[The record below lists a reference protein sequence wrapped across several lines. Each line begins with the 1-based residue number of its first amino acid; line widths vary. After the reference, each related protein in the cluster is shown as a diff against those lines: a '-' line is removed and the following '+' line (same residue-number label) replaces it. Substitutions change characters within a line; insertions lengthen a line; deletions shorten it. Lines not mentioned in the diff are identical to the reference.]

1 MGIRFPGPRCVLSD
15 ERVERR
21 LAAILAADV
30 AGYSRLM
37 GANEEA
43 TLAQLKSVRRALVD
57 PTIAAHRGRIVK
69 TTGDGMLVEFAS
81 AVDAA
86 RCAVEGQR
94 GMAVHGADVAQNL
107 RIEFRI
113 GIHVGDIIFDDNDIF
128 GDGVNIA
135 ARLEGIA
142 EPGGVC
148 ISDDAHRQIRRKAD
162 IVFDDMGPRALKNI
176 TELMR
181 AWRCQINANSSS
193 ATPTKS
199 SVETAQP
206 LAITDKPSIAVLPF
220 TCFSEEREFKFL
232 TEAMTED
239 LITMLARIPGF
250 IVIARQS
257 SFAYQGRSVDSR
269 QIGRELGVRYII
281 EGSLRPVGQ
290 QLRVGTQLID
300 ATTGAQLW
308 ADRFDGQA
316 EDVLELQ
323 DQIVRAIAS
332 RIEPELV
339 RAEVA
344 LIRRRRD
351 ANPNAWS
358 CFRQGAGVISLKG
371 WSEETL
377 TQASALLRQAT
388 TLDPDFALARAQLA
402 LFLSLGARLG
412 LVGAGGAG
420 VTEARAEAER
430 AVAID
435 HDASEVL
442 GYAGCAL
449 AELGDVQRGTEIL
462 ERAIENDPSNA
473 QAWVALGTSLCFL
486 EKMDATGLEKLRHGM
501 RLSPRDHRLGFWG
514 TFYALALARHRRLTE
529 AHEEVRA
536 ACRRDP
542 QFYVARIVLALTAA
556 GLGSKEEAVVGLRE
570 ARTFPPRLSLNE
582 IQLLVGRRAALL
594 APLWS
599 EVSKSSQ

>member
-1 MGIRFPGPRCVLSD
+1 MSETRK
-15 ERVERR
+15 
-21 LAAILAADV
+21 LAAILIADV
-30 AGYSRLM
+30 VGYSRLA
-37 GANEEA
+37 GSDEDR
-43 TLAQLKSVRRALVD
+43 TLARLRALRSDLID
-57 PTIAAHRGRIVK
+57 PTIAVHHGRVVK
-69 TTGDGMLVEFAS
+69 RTGDGSLIEFRS
-81 AVDAA
+81 VVDAV
-86 RCAVEGQR
+86 RCAIEVQN
-94 GMAVHGADVAQNL
+94 GAAERNAGL
-107 RIEFRI
+107 PTERRIEFRI
-113 GIHVGDIIFDDNDIF
+113 GIHLGDVVEESDGDLM

-142 EPGGVC
+142 EPGGICLSNAAYEQVRDK
-148 ISDDAHRQIRRKAD
+148 IKERYAD
-162 IVFDDMGPRALKNI
+162 LGEQVLKNI
-176 TELMR
+176 ERPVRVYSL
-181 AWRCQINANSSS
+181 ASS
-193 ATPTKS
+193 AISPS
-199 SVETAQP
+199 RAP
-206 LAITDKPSIAVLPF
+206 LAETQKPSADQPSIAVLPF
-220 TCFSEEREFKFL
+220 TCFSEEREYKFL

-239 LITMLARIPGF
+239 LLTMLARIPGF

-269 QIGRELGVRYII
+269 QIGRELGVHYII

-300 ATTGAQLW
+300 ATTGVQLW

-316 EDVLELQ
+316 ENVLELQ
-323 DQIVRAIAS
+323 DQIARAIAS

-339 RAEVA
+339 RAEIA
-344 LIRRRRD
+344 SIRRRRD
-351 ANPNAWS
+351 ADPNAWS
-358 CFRQGAGVISLKG
+358 CYRQGAGVISLKG

-377 TQASALLRQAT
+377 SQATALLRQAT

-412 LVGAGGAG
+412 LLADAAAA

-430 AVAID
+430 AVMID
-435 HDASEVL
+435 QDASEVL

-449 AELGDVQRGTEIL
+449 AELGDVQRGSEIL

-473 QAWVALGTSLCFL
+473 QAWVALGTSQCFL
-486 EKMDATGLEKLRHGM
+486 EKMGDVGLEKLRHGM

-536 ACRRDP
+536 ACCRDP

-556 GLGSKEEAVVGLRE
+556 SLGRKEEAMAALRE
-570 ARTFPPRLSLNE
+570 AGRLRPRLSLEE
-582 IQLLVGRRAALL
+582 IQLLVGRGAALL
-594 APLWS
+594 APLWR
-599 EVSKSSQ
+599 EVPKSSQ

>member
-1 MGIRFPGPRCVLSD
+1 MSETRKI
-15 ERVERR
+15 
-21 LAAILAADV
+21 AAILVADV
-30 AGYSRLM
+30 VGYSRLA
-37 GANEEA
+37 GADEDR
-43 TLAQLKSVRRALVD
+43 TLARLRALRSDLID
-57 PTIAAHRGRIVK
+57 PTIAVHHGRVVK
-69 TTGDGMLVEFAS
+69 RTGDGTLVEFRS
-81 AVDAA
+81 VVDAV
-86 RCAVEGQR
+86 RCAIGVQNGMVERNAGLPSER
-94 GMAVHGADVAQNL
+94 

-113 GIHVGDIIFDDNDIF
+113 GIHLGDVVEESD
-128 GDGVNIA
+128 GDLMGDSVNIA

-142 EPGGVC
+142 QPGGICLSNAAYEQVR
-148 ISDDAHRQIRRKAD
+148 DKVKEQYVDLGER
-162 IVFDDMGPRALKNI
+162 VLKNI
-176 TELMR
+176 ERPVRVYSLASGAISPSTAFL
-181 AWRCQINANSSS
+181 A
-193 ATPTKS
+193 
-199 SVETAQP
+199 ETLKPSPEQ
-206 LAITDKPSIAVLPF
+206 PSIAVLPF

-239 LITMLARIPGF
+239 LITVLARIPGF

-281 EGSLRPVGQ
+281 EGSLRPVGK
-290 QLRVGTQLID
+290 QLRVGAQLID
-300 ATTGAQLW
+300 ATTGVQLW

-316 EDVLELQ
+316 ENALELQ
-323 DQIVRAIAS
+323 DQIARAIAS

-377 TQASALLRQAT
+377 TQATALLRQAT

-412 LVGAGGAG
+412 LVADGAAA
-420 VTEARAEAER
+420 VREARAEAER
-430 AVAID
+430 AVTID

-449 AELGDVQRGTEIL
+449 AELGDVQRGSDIL

-473 QAWVALGTSLCFL
+473 QAWVALGSSLCFL
-486 EKMDATGLEKLRHGM
+486 EKSGDVGLEKLRHGM

-514 TFYALALARHRRLTE
+514 TFYALALARKRRLTE
-529 AHEEVRA
+529 AHEEIRA

-542 QFYVARIVLALTAA
+542 QFYVARIVLAFTAA
-556 GLGSKEEAVVGLRE
+556 GLGGKEEAVAALRE
-570 ARTFPPRLSLNE
+570 ARRLRPRLSPEE
-582 IQLLVGRRAALL
+582 IQLFVGRSGAALL
-594 APLWS
+594 APLWR
-599 EVSKSSQ
+599 EAAPKSSQ

>member
-1 MGIRFPGPRCVLSD
+1 MGLILSSK
-15 ERVERR
+15 RVDRR
-21 LAAILAADV
+21 LAAVLAADV

-37 GANEEA
+37 GLNEER
-43 TLAQLKSVRRALVD
+43 TLANLKSFRKTLVD

-69 TTGDGMLVEFAS
+69 TTGDGVLVEFGS

-86 RCAVEGQR
+86 RCAVEVQR
-94 GMAVHGADVAQNL
+94 GMAAQNADVPQEV

-135 ARLEGIA
+135 ARLEGLA
-142 EPGGVC
+142 EPGGIC
-148 ISDDAHRQIRRKAD
+148 ISDDAQRQIRGKVDFEFRD
-162 IVFDDMGPRALKNI
+162 LGLQTLKNI
-176 TELMR
+176 AEPMR
-181 AWRCQINANSSS
+181 AWRMLVDANASEAASINSPA
-193 ATPTKS
+193 
-199 SVETAQP
+199 ETAQP
-206 LAITDKPSIAVLPF
+206 LAIVDKPSIAVLPF
-220 TCFSEEREFKFL
+220 TCFSEESEFKFL

-257 SFAYQGRSVDSR
+257 SFAYQGRSIDSR

-323 DQIVRAIAS
+323 DQIVHAIAS

-339 RAEVA
+339 RAEIA

-358 CFRQGAGVISLKG
+358 CFRQGAGIIGLKG

-377 TQASALLRQAT
+377 TQATALLRQAA

-402 LFLSLGARLG
+402 VFLSLGARLG
-412 LVGAGGAG
+412 LVADGAAA
-420 VTEARAEAER
+420 VTEARTEAER
-430 AVAID
+430 AVTID

-449 AELGDVQRGTEIL
+449 AELGDVERGNELL

-473 QAWVALGTSLCFL
+473 QAWVALGTSQCFL
-486 EKMDATGLEKLRHGM
+486 EKMDPAGLEKLQHGM

-514 TFYALALARHRRLTE
+514 TFYALALARHRRITE

-542 QFYVARIVLALTAA
+542 QFYVARVVLAVIAA
-556 GLGSKEEAVVGLRE
+556 GLGSKEEAVVALNE
-570 ARTFPPRLSLNE
+570 ARRLRPRLSLNE
-582 IQLLVGRRAALL
+582 IEFLVGRRAALL
-594 APLWS
+594 ASLWS
-599 EVSKSSQ
+599 EVSNP

>member
-1 MGIRFPGPRCVLSD
+1 MMAETRKI
-15 ERVERR
+15 
-21 LAAILAADV
+21 AAILAADV
-30 AGYSRLM
+30 VGFSRM
-37 GANEEA
+37 ASADEDR
-43 TLAQLKSVRRALVD
+43 TLARLRTLRWELID
-57 PTIAAHRGRIVK
+57 PTVASQNGRVFK
-69 TTGDGMLVEFAS
+69 RTGDGALVEFRS
-81 AVDAA
+81 VVEAV
-86 RCAVEGQR
+86 RCAISV
-94 GMAVHGADVAQNL
+94 QNAMIERNAGVPPES

-113 GIHVGDIIFDDNDIF
+113 GIHLGDVVEESDGDLM

-142 EPGGVC
+142 EANGICLSNAAYEQVR
-148 ISDDAHRQIRRKAD
+148 DKVKERFAD
-162 IVFDDMGPRALKNI
+162 LGEQVLKNI
-176 TELMR
+176 ARPVRVYSLV
-181 AWRCQINANSSS
+181 SS
-193 ATPTKS
+193 AIEPPTTPLP
-199 SVETAQP
+199 ETTEPPGDQ
-206 LAITDKPSIAVLPF
+206 PSIAVLPF
-220 TCFSEEREFKFL
+220 VCFSEEREFKYL

-239 LITMLARIPGF
+239 LTTMLARIPGF
-250 IVIARQS
+250 IVISRQS

-269 QIGRELGVRYII
+269 QMGRELGVHYII

-290 QLRVGTQLID
+290 QLRVGAQLIA
-300 ATTGAQLW
+300 ATTGVQLW

-316 EDVLELQ
+316 ENVLELQ
-323 DQIVRAIAS
+323 DQIARAIAS

-371 WSEETL
+371 WSEETV
-377 TQASALLRQAT
+377 TQATALLRQAT
-388 TLDPDFALARAQLA
+388 ALDPDFALARAQLA

-412 LVGAGGAG
+412 LVADGAAA

-430 AVAID
+430 AVTID

-449 AELGDVQRGTEIL
+449 AELGDVQRGSEIL
-462 ERAIENDPSNA
+462 ERAIENNPSNA
-473 QAWVALGTSLCFL
+473 QAWVALGASLCFL
-486 EKMDATGLEKLRHGM
+486 EKSGDVGLEKLRHGM

-529 AHEEVRA
+529 AHEEIRA

-542 QFYVARIVLALTAA
+542 QFYVARVVLAFTAA
-556 GLGSKEEAVVGLRE
+556 GLGSKEEAVAALRE
-570 ARTFPPRLSLNE
+570 ARRLRPRLSFEE
-582 IQLLVGRRAALL
+582 IQLFVGRSGAALL
-594 APLWS
+594 APLWR
-599 EVSKSSQ
+599 EAPKSSQ

>member
-1 MGIRFPGPRCVLSD
+1 
-15 ERVERR
+15 
-21 LAAILAADV
+21 
-30 AGYSRLM
+30 
-37 GANEEA
+37 
-43 TLAQLKSVRRALVD
+43 
-57 PTIAAHRGRIVK
+57 
-69 TTGDGMLVEFAS
+69 
-81 AVDAA
+81 
-86 RCAVEGQR
+86 
-94 GMAVHGADVAQNL
+94 
-107 RIEFRI
+107 
-113 GIHVGDIIFDDNDIF
+113 
-128 GDGVNIA
+128 
-135 ARLEGIA
+135 
-142 EPGGVC
+142 
-148 ISDDAHRQIRRKAD
+148 
-162 IVFDDMGPRALKNI
+162 
-176 TELMR
+176 
-181 AWRCQINANSSS
+181 
-193 ATPTKS
+193 
-199 SVETAQP
+199 
-206 LAITDKPSIAVLPF
+206 
-220 TCFSEEREFKFL
+220 
-232 TEAMTED
+232 
-239 LITMLARIPGF
+239 
-250 IVIARQS
+250 
-257 SFAYQGRSVDSR
+257 
-269 QIGRELGVRYII
+269 
-281 EGSLRPVGQ
+281 
-290 QLRVGTQLID
+290 
-300 ATTGAQLW
+300 
-308 ADRFDGQA
+308 
-316 EDVLELQ
+316 
-323 DQIVRAIAS
+323 VRAIAS

-339 RAEVA
+339 RAEIA
-344 LIRRRRD
+344 LIRRRCD

-377 TQASALLRQAT
+377 TQATALLRQAT

-412 LVGAGGAG
+412 LVADGAAA
-420 VTEARAEAER
+420 VTEARTEAER
-430 AVAID
+430 AVRID

-486 EKMDATGLEKLRHGM
+486 EKMDTTGLEKLRHGM

-556 GLGSKEEAVVGLRE
+556 GLGSKEEAVVALRE
-570 ARTFPPRLSLNE
+570 ARRLRPRLSLNE

>member
-1 MGIRFPGPRCVLSD
+1 MGTD
-15 ERVERR
+15 EE
-21 LAAILAADV
+21 
-30 AGYSRLM
+30 G
-37 GANEEA
+37 
-43 TLAQLKSVRRALVD
+43 TLARLKTVRKALVD
-57 PTIAAHRGRIVK
+57 PTLAKHRGRIVK

-81 AVDAA
+81 AVDAV
-86 RCAVEGQR
+86 RGAVEVQR
-94 GMAVHGADVAQNL
+94 GMAEQNAPVPQDQ

-113 GIHVGDIIFDDNDIF
+113 GIHVGDIIFDENDIF

-148 ISDDAHRQIRRKAD
+148 ISDDGHRHIRGKVD
-162 IVFDDMGPRALKNI
+162 IVFDDMGPQALKNI
-176 TELMR
+176 AEPMR
-181 AWRCQINANSSS
+181 AWRCQINANASS
-193 ATPTKS
+193 APPTKA
-199 SVETAQP
+199 SVEITQP
-206 LAITDKPSIAVLPF
+206 RAITDQPSIAVLPF
-220 TCFSEEREFKFL
+220 SCFSEEREFKFL
-232 TEAMTED
+232 TEAMSED

-257 SFAYQGRSVDSR
+257 AFAYQGRSVDSR

-316 EDVLELQ
+316 EDVLALQ
-323 DQIVRAIAS
+323 DQMVRAIAS

-358 CFRQGAGVISLKG
+358 CFRQGAGLISLKG

-377 TQASALLRQAT
+377 TQAAALLRQAT
-388 TLDPDFALARAQLA
+388 TLDPNFALARAQLA

-412 LVGAGGAG
+412 LVADGAAA
-420 VTEARAEAER
+420 VTEARTEAER
-430 AVAID
+430 AVTID

-449 AELGDVQRGTEIL
+449 AELGDVQRGAEIL

-514 TFYALALARHRRLTE
+514 TFYALALLRHGRAPE

-556 GLGSKEEAVVGLRE
+556 GLGSREEAVGALRE
-570 ARTFPPRLSLNE
+570 ARRLRPRLSLNE

>member
-1 MGIRFPGPRCVLSD
+1 
-15 ERVERR
+15 VERR

-37 GANEEA
+37 GADEEG
-43 TLAQLKSVRRALVD
+43 TLARLKAVRKTFVD
-57 PTIAAHRGRIVK
+57 PTIAKHRGRIVK

-81 AVDAA
+81 AVDAV
-86 RCAVEGQR
+86 RGAVEVQR
-94 GMAVHGADVAQNL
+94 GMAEQNASVPQDQ

-113 GIHVGDIIFDDNDIF
+113 GIHVGDIIFDENDIF

-148 ISDDAHRQIRRKAD
+148 ISDDAHRHIRGKVD
-162 IVFDDMGPRALKNI
+162 IVFDDMGPQALKNI
-176 TELMR
+176 TERMR
-181 AWRCQINANSSS
+181 AWRCQINANASSVS
-193 ATPTKS
+193 PTKS
-199 SVETAQP
+199 TVETTQP
-206 LAITDKPSIAVLPF
+206 FAITDQPSIAVLPF
-220 TCFSEEREFKFL
+220 TCFSEERELKFL
-232 TEAMTED
+232 TEAMSED

-257 SFAYQGRSVDSR
+257 AFAYQGRSVDSR

-358 CFRQGAGVISLKG
+358 CFRQGAGLISLKG

-377 TQASALLRQAT
+377 MQATALLRQAT
-388 TLDPDFALARAQLA
+388 TLDPNFALARAQLA

-412 LVGAGGAG
+412 LVADGAAAMA
-420 VTEARAEAER
+420 EARSEAER
-430 AVAID
+430 AVTID

-514 TFYALALARHRRLTE
+514 TFYALALLRHRRMTE

-542 QFYVARIVLALTAA
+542 QFYFARIVLALTAA
-556 GLGSKEEAVVGLRE
+556 GLGSKEEALAALRE
-570 ARTFPPRLSLNE
+570 ALRLRPRLSLNE

>member
-1 MGIRFPGPRCVLSD
+1 
-15 ERVERR
+15 
-21 LAAILAADV
+21 
-30 AGYSRLM
+30 
-37 GANEEA
+37 
-43 TLAQLKSVRRALVD
+43 
-57 PTIAAHRGRIVK
+57 
-69 TTGDGMLVEFAS
+69 
-81 AVDAA
+81 
-86 RCAVEGQR
+86 
-94 GMAVHGADVAQNL
+94 
-107 RIEFRI
+107 
-113 GIHVGDIIFDDNDIF
+113 
-128 GDGVNIA
+128 
-135 ARLEGIA
+135 
-142 EPGGVC
+142 
-148 ISDDAHRQIRRKAD
+148 
-162 IVFDDMGPRALKNI
+162 
-176 TELMR
+176 
-181 AWRCQINANSSS
+181 
-193 ATPTKS
+193 
-199 SVETAQP
+199 
-206 LAITDKPSIAVLPF
+206 
-220 TCFSEEREFKFL
+220 
-232 TEAMTED
+232 
-239 LITMLARIPGF
+239 MLARIPGF

-269 QIGRELGVRYII
+269 QVGRELGVRYII
-281 EGSLRPVGQ
+281 EGSLRLVGQ

-308 ADRFDGQA
+308 ADRFDGQTK
-316 EDVLELQ
+316 DVLELQ
-323 DQIVRAIAS
+323 DQIVRAIAG

-339 RAEVA
+339 RAEIA

-358 CFRQGAGVISLKG
+358 CFRQGAGVINLKG

-377 TQASALLRQAT
+377 TQATALLRQAT

-412 LVGAGGAG
+412 LVADGGAA

-514 TFYALALARHRRLTE
+514 TFYALALTRHRRLTE

-556 GLGSKEEAVVGLRE
+556 GLGSKEEAVVALRE
-570 ARTFPPRLSLNE
+570 ARRLRPRLSLNE

>member
-1 MGIRFPGPRCVLSD
+1 MSETRKI
-15 ERVERR
+15 
-21 LAAILAADV
+21 AAILVADV
-30 AGYSRLM
+30 VGYSRLA
-37 GANEEA
+37 GADEDR
-43 TLAQLKSVRRALVD
+43 TLARLRALRSDLID
-57 PTIAAHRGRIVK
+57 PTIAVHQGRVVK
-69 TTGDGMLVEFAS
+69 RTGDGILIEFRSVVEAVRCAIEVQNGLVERNAGLPTE
-81 AVDAA
+81 
-86 RCAVEGQR
+86 R
-94 GMAVHGADVAQNL
+94 

-113 GIHVGDIIFDDNDIF
+113 GIHLGDVVEESDGDLM

-142 EPGGVC
+142 QPGSICLSNAAYEQVRDKVKEQYVDLGEQV
-148 ISDDAHRQIRRKAD
+148 
-162 IVFDDMGPRALKNI
+162 LKNI
-176 TELMR
+176 QRPVRVYSL
-181 AWRCQINANSSS
+181 ASS
-193 ATPTKS
+193 AIIPS
-199 SVETAQP
+199 TAP
-206 LAITDKPSIAVLPF
+206 LAETPDPSAEQPSIAVLPF

-269 QIGRELGVRYII
+269 QIGRELGVHYII

-300 ATTGAQLW
+300 ATTGVQLW

-316 EDVLELQ
+316 ENVLELQ
-323 DQIVRAIAS
+323 DQIARAIAS

-377 TQASALLRQAT
+377 THATALLRQAT
-388 TLDPDFALARAQLA
+388 ALDPDFALARAQLA

-412 LVGAGGAG
+412 LVADGAAA

-430 AVAID
+430 AVTID

-449 AELGDVQRGTEIL
+449 AELGDVQRGSEIL

-486 EKMDATGLEKLRHGM
+486 EKSGDVGLEKLRHGM

-529 AHEEVRA
+529 AHEEIRA

-542 QFYVARIVLALTAA
+542 QFYVARIVLAFTEAA
-556 GLGSKEEAVVGLRE
+556 LGSKDAAVAALRE
-570 ARTFPPRLSLNE
+570 ARRLRPRLSLEE
-582 IQLLVGRRAALL
+582 IQLFVGRRGAALL
-594 APLWS
+594 APLWR
-599 EVSKSSQ
+599 EVPKASQ

>member
-1 MGIRFPGPRCVLSD
+1 MGVILSS
-15 ERVERR
+15 ERVDRR
-21 LAAILAADV
+21 LAAVLAADV

-37 GANEEA
+37 GLNEEG
-43 TLAQLKSVRRALVD
+43 TLANLKSSRKTLVD
-57 PTIAAHRGRIVK
+57 PSIAAHRGRIVK

-86 RCAVEGQR
+86 RCAVEVQR
-94 GMAVHGADVAQNL
+94 GMAAQNADVPKDV

-142 EPGGVC
+142 EPGGIC
-148 ISDDAHRQIRRKAD
+148 ISDDAQRQVRGKVDFAFGD
-162 IVFDDMGPRALKNI
+162 LGLQTLKNI
-176 TELMR
+176 AEPMR
-181 AWRCQINANSSS
+181 AWRMQVDANAS
-193 ATPTKS
+193 AATSIKS
-199 SVETAQP
+199 PAETAQP

-308 ADRFDGQA
+308 ADRFDRQP

-323 DQIVRAIAS
+323 DQIVRAIAG

-339 RAEVA
+339 RAEIA

-377 TQASALLRQAT
+377 TQATALLRQAT

-412 LVGAGGAG
+412 LVADGAAA
-420 VTEARAEAER
+420 VTEARTEAER
-430 AVAID
+430 AVTID

-536 ACRRDP
+536 ACRHDP

-556 GLGSKEEAVVGLRE
+556 GLGSKEEAIVALRE
-570 ARTFPPRLSLNE
+570 AQRLRPRLSLNE
-582 IQLLVGRRAALL
+582 IQLLVGRHAALL

>member
-1 MGIRFPGPRCVLSD
+1 MSEIRKI
-15 ERVERR
+15 
-21 LAAILAADV
+21 AAILVADIV
-30 AGYSRLM
+30 GYSRLA
-37 GANEEA
+37 GADEDR
-43 TLAQLKSVRRALVD
+43 TLARLRALRSDLID
-57 PTIAAHRGRIVK
+57 PAIALRHGRVVK
-69 TTGDGMLVEFAS
+69 RTGDGMLVEFRS
-81 AVDAA
+81 VVDAV
-86 RCAVEGQR
+86 RCAIEVQNGMVERNAGLPAER
-94 GMAVHGADVAQNL
+94 

-113 GIHVGDIIFDDNDIF
+113 GIHLGDVVEESDGDLM

-142 EPGGVC
+142 QPGSICLSNAAYEQVRDKIKEPCVDLGEQV
-148 ISDDAHRQIRRKAD
+148 
-162 IVFDDMGPRALKNI
+162 LKNI
-176 TELMR
+176 ERPVRVYAL
-181 AWRCQINANSSS
+181 ASGAIN
-193 ATPTKS
+193 PTAAPLA
-199 SVETAQP
+199 ETAEPSTAQ
-206 LAITDKPSIAVLPF
+206 PSIAVLPF

-269 QIGRELGVRYII
+269 QIGRELGVHYII

-290 QLRVGTQLID
+290 QLRVGAQLID
-300 ATTGAQLW
+300 AKTGAQLW

-316 EDVLELQ
+316 ENVLELQ
-323 DQIVRAIAS
+323 DQIARAIAS

-358 CFRQGAGVISLKG
+358 CFREGAGVISLKG

-377 TQASALLRQAT
+377 TQATALLRQAT
-388 TLDPDFALARAQLA
+388 LLDPDFALARAQLA

-412 LVGAGGAG
+412 LVTDGPAA
-420 VTEARAEAER
+420 VREARAEAER
-430 AVAID
+430 AVTID

-449 AELGDVQRGTEIL
+449 AELGDVQRGSEIL

-473 QAWVALGTSLCFL
+473 QAWVALGSSLCFL
-486 EKMDATGLEKLRHGM
+486 EKSADVGLEKLRHGM

-514 TFYALALARHRRLTE
+514 TFYALALARHGRLTE

-542 QFYVARIVLALTAA
+542 HFYVARIVSAFTAA
-556 GLGSKEEAVVGLRE
+556 GLGGKEEAIAALRE
-570 ARTFPPRLSLNE
+570 ARRLRPRLSLEE
-582 IQLLVGRRAALL
+582 IQLLVGRRGASLL
-594 APLWS
+594 APFWR
-599 EVSKSSQ
+599 EAAKSSE

>member
-1 MGIRFPGPRCVLSD
+1 MSETRKI
-15 ERVERR
+15 
-21 LAAILAADV
+21 AAILVADV
-30 AGYSRLM
+30 VGYSRLA
-37 GANEEA
+37 GADEDR
-43 TLAQLKSVRRALVD
+43 TLARLRALRSDLID
-57 PTIAAHRGRIVK
+57 PTIAVHHGRVVK
-69 TTGDGMLVEFAS
+69 RTGDGTLIEFRS
-81 AVDAA
+81 VVDAV
-86 RCAVEGQR
+86 RCAIEVQNGMVERNAGLPTER
-94 GMAVHGADVAQNL
+94 

-113 GIHVGDIIFDDNDIF
+113 GIHLGDVVEESDGDLM

-142 EPGGVC
+142 QPGSICLSNAAYEQVR
-148 ISDDAHRQIRRKAD
+148 DKVKEQYAD
-162 IVFDDMGPRALKNI
+162 LGEQVLKNI
-176 TELMR
+176 ERPVRVYSL
-181 AWRCQINANSSS
+181 AFSAINPS
-193 ATPTKS
+193 
-199 SVETAQP
+199 TAP
-206 LAITDKPSIAVLPF
+206 LAETREPSADQPSIAVLPF

-269 QIGRELGVRYII
+269 QIGRELGVHYII

-300 ATTGAQLW
+300 ATTGIQLW

-316 EDVLELQ
+316 ENVLELQ
-323 DQIVRAIAS
+323 DQIARAIAS

-377 TQASALLRQAT
+377 TQATALLRQAT

-412 LVGAGGAG
+412 LVADGAAA

-430 AVAID
+430 AVTID

-449 AELGDVQRGTEIL
+449 AELGDVQRGSEIL

-486 EKMDATGLEKLRHGM
+486 EKSGDVGLEKLRHGM

-542 QFYVARIVLALTAA
+542 QFYVARIVLAFTAA
-556 GLGSKEEAVVGLRE
+556 GLGSKEEAIAALRE
-570 ARTFPPRLSLNE
+570 AQRLRPRLSLDE
-582 IQLLVGRRAALL
+582 IQLFVGRRGAALL
-594 APLWS
+594 APLWR
-599 EVSKSSQ
+599 EVPKSSQ

>member
-1 MGIRFPGPRCVLSD
+1 LSD
-15 ERVERR
+15 ECVERR

-37 GANEEA
+37 GANEEG
-43 TLAQLKSVRRALVD
+43 TLAQLKSIRKALVD

-69 TTGDGMLVEFAS
+69 TTGDGMLAEFVS

-86 RCAVEGQR
+86 RCAVEVQR
-94 GMAVHGADVAQNL
+94 GIAVHSADVAQDL

-148 ISDDAHRQIRRKAD
+148 ISDDAYRQIRGKVD
-162 IVFDDMGPRALKNI
+162 IVFDDMGPQVLKNI
-176 TELMR
+176 TEPMR
-181 AWRCQINANSSS
+181 AWRCQINASVSS
-193 ATPTKS
+193 AAPTKP
-199 SVETAQP
+199 SVETTQP
-206 LAITDKPSIAVLPF
+206 LAIADQPSIAVLPF
-220 TCFSEEREFKFL
+220 SCFSEERELKFL

-257 SFAYQGRSVDSR
+257 SFAYRGRSVDSR
-269 QIGRELGVRYII
+269 QVGRELGVRYII
-281 EGSLRPVGQ
+281 EGSLRLVGQ

-323 DQIVRAIAS
+323 DQIVRAIAG

-339 RAEVA
+339 RAEIA

-377 TQASALLRQAT
+377 TQATALLRQAT
-388 TLDPDFALARAQLA
+388 ILDPDFALARAQLA

-412 LVGAGGAG
+412 LVADGAAA

-430 AVAID
+430 AVTIE

-486 EKMDATGLEKLRHGM
+486 ETMDASGLEKLRHGM

-514 TFYALALARHRRLTE
+514 TFYALALARHGRLTE

-556 GLGSKEEAVVGLRE
+556 GLGSKEEAVVALRE
-570 ARTFPPRLSLNE
+570 ARRLRPRLSFDE
-582 IQLLVGRRAALL
+582 IQLLVGRRAMLL

-599 EVSKSSQ
+599 EVP

>member
-1 MGIRFPGPRCVLSD
+1 MSETRKI
-15 ERVERR
+15 
-21 LAAILAADV
+21 AAILVADV
-30 AGYSRLM
+30 VGYSRLA
-37 GANEEA
+37 GADEDR
-43 TLAQLKSVRRALVD
+43 TLARLRALRSDLID
-57 PTIAAHRGRIVK
+57 PSIAVHHGRVVK
-69 TTGDGMLVEFAS
+69 RTGDGTLIEFRS
-81 AVDAA
+81 VVDAV
-86 RCAVEGQR
+86 RCAIEVQNGMVERNAGLPAER
-94 GMAVHGADVAQNL
+94 

-113 GIHVGDIIFDDNDIF
+113 GIHLGDVVEESDGDLM

-135 ARLEGIA
+135 ARLESIA
-142 EPGGVC
+142 EPGSICLSNAAYEQVRDKVKEHYADLGE
-148 ISDDAHRQIRRKAD
+148 QI
-162 IVFDDMGPRALKNI
+162 LKNI
-176 TELMR
+176 ERPVRVYSL
-181 AWRCQINANSSS
+181 ASS
-193 ATPTKS
+193 AINPS
-199 SVETAQP
+199 TAP
-206 LAITDKPSIAVLPF
+206 LAETPEPSADQPSIAVLPF

-290 QLRVGTQLID
+290 QLRVGTRLID

-316 EDVLELQ
+316 ENVLELQ
-323 DQIVRAIAS
+323 DQIARAIAG

-339 RAEVA
+339 RAEIA

-358 CFRQGAGVISLKG
+358 CFLQGAGVISLKG

-377 TQASALLRQAT
+377 TQATALLRRAT
-388 TLDPDFALARAQLA
+388 ALDPDFALARAQLA

-412 LVGAGGAG
+412 LLADGAAA
-420 VTEARAEAER
+420 VAEARAEAER
-430 AVAID
+430 AVSID
-435 HDASEVL
+435 QDASEVL

-449 AELGDVQRGTEIL
+449 AELGDVQRGSEIL

-486 EKMDATGLEKLRHGM
+486 EKSVDVGLEKLRHGM

-514 TFYALALARHRRLTE
+514 TFYALALARHRRLAE
-529 AHEEVRA
+529 AREEVRA

-542 QFYVARIVLALTAA
+542 QFYVAPIVLAFTAA
-556 GLGSKEEAVVGLRE
+556 VLDSKEEAIAALRE
-570 ARTFPPRLSLNE
+570 AQRLRPRLSLDE
-582 IQLLVGRRAALL
+582 IQLFVGRRGAALL
-594 APLWS
+594 APLWR
-599 EVSKSSQ
+599 EVPKSSQ

>member
-1 MGIRFPGPRCVLSD
+1 MSETRKI
-15 ERVERR
+15 
-21 LAAILAADV
+21 AAILVADV
-30 AGYSRLM
+30 VGYSRLA
-37 GANEEA
+37 GADEDR
-43 TLAQLKSVRRALVD
+43 TLARLRALRSDLID
-57 PTIAAHRGRIVK
+57 PTIAVHHGRVVK
-69 TTGDGMLVEFAS
+69 RTGDGTLIEFRS
-81 AVDAA
+81 VVDAV
-86 RCAVEGQR
+86 RCAIEVQNGMVERNAGLPTER
-94 GMAVHGADVAQNL
+94 

-113 GIHVGDIIFDDNDIF
+113 GIHLGDVVEESDGDLM

-142 EPGGVC
+142 QPGSICLSNAAYEQVR
-148 ISDDAHRQIRRKAD
+148 DRVKEQYAD
-162 IVFDDMGPRALKNI
+162 LGEKVLKNI
-176 TELMR
+176 ERPVRVYSLG
-181 AWRCQINANSSS
+181 SS
-193 ATPTKS
+193 AINPS
-199 SVETAQP
+199 TAP
-206 LAITDKPSIAVLPF
+206 LAETPQPSCEQPSIAVLPF
-220 TCFSEEREFKFL
+220 TCFSEERELKFL

-269 QIGRELGVRYII
+269 QIGRELGVHYII

-300 ATTGAQLW
+300 ASTGVQLW
-308 ADRFDGQA
+308 ANRFDGQA
-316 EDVLELQ
+316 ENVLELQ
-323 DQIVRAIAS
+323 DQIARGIAS

-377 TQASALLRQAT
+377 TQATALLRQAT

-412 LVGAGGAG
+412 LVPDGAAA

-430 AVAID
+430 AMTID

-449 AELGDVQRGTEIL
+449 AELGDVQRGSEIL

-473 QAWVALGTSLCFL
+473 QAWVALGSSLCFL
-486 EKMDATGLEKLRHGM
+486 EKSGDVGLEKLRHGM

-542 QFYVARIVLALTAA
+542 QFYVARIVLAFTAA
-556 GLGSKEEAVVGLRE
+556 GLGSKEEAIAALRE
-570 ARTFPPRLSLNE
+570 ARRLRPRVSLEE
-582 IQLLVGRRAALL
+582 IQLFVGRRGAALL
-594 APLWS
+594 APLWR
-599 EVSKSSQ
+599 EAPKSSQ